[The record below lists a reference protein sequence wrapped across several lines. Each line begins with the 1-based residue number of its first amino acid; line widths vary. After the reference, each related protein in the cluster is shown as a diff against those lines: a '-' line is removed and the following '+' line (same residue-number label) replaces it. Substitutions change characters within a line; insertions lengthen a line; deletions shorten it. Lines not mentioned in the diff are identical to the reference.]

1 MAISVNPSLC
11 DGNAVCVREAPEL
24 FTLDDDEVVQVLRQ
38 PGDETQRRKAAQAVL
53 LCPKNALSL
62 TDD

>member
-24 FTLDDDEVVQVLRQ
+24 FALDDDEVVQVLQQ
-38 PGDETQRRKAAQAVL
+38 PSDKAQRRRAEQAVR